1 MQITDYIL
9 LELGRVL
16 KYDIT
21 DKLHTETHFYPVLAK
36 KVQVLNIK
44 DKLQCGRHDFKICSE
59 IFDKYVKALKQQ

>member
-1 MQITDYIL
+1 MQNNDYIL
-9 LELGRVL
+9 LELGRIL

-44 DKLQCGRHDFKICSE
+44 DKSQCGRHDYKMGSE
-59 IFDKYVKALKQQ
+59 IFDKQICESS